1 MVVVSTTT
9 RPGRSPRATARPSRG
24 TGLRARR
31 GFSLLELTIV
41 VLIIA
46 TITVIALP
54 RITDSG
60 DNADVAALHADFRAL
75 NEALELYRV
84 EHGGA
89 YPAAISI
96 TDALTMFSN
105 AGGTSFADMPDKA
118 NGVVFGPY
126 LRRIPP
132 LPLGPNEGRTV
143 IATTAAPHVGWI
155 YRPQKGLI
163 LPNLTGAD
171 GNVLPDVEG
180 FLDVGG
186 TTNGADDSA
195 VGGAMG
201 GGAGH

>member
-1 MVVVSTTT
+1 V
-9 RPGRSPRATARPSRG
+9 
-24 TGLRARR
+24 LRARR

-54 RITDSG
+54 RITESG
-60 DNADVAALHADFRAL
+60 GNADVAALHADFRAL

-96 TDALTMFSN
+96 TDALTMYSN
-105 AGGTSFADMPDKA
+105 AGGTSFANVPDEA
-118 NGVVFGPY
+118 NGIVFGPY
-126 LRRIPP
+126 IHRIPP
-132 LPLGPNEGRTV
+132 VPLGPNEGRTV
-143 IATTAAPHVGWI
+143 IAVTAAPHVGWI

-171 GNVLPDVEG
+171 GDVPPG
-180 FLDVGG
+180 VQDLVDVGG
-186 TTNGADDSA
+186 TAADADAAAADGAL
-195 VGGAMG
+195 G